1 MTRDQRELLNGEI
14 PETTNPDASH
24 PSKQRKMT
32 RREKRDF
39 KRKLAKPKYQ
49 KIAKRIIENKK

>member
-1 MTRDQRELLNGEI
+1 MTNEQSDSLKVTIRDEK
-14 PETTNPDASH
+14 P
-24 PSKQRKMT
+24 KYKMT

-49 KIAKRIIENKK
+49 KIAKRIIQNKK

>member
-1 MTRDQRELLNGEI
+1 MNIKPLKGEQ
-14 PETTNPDASH
+14 A
-24 PSKQRKMT
+24 QYKMT

>member
-1 MTRDQRELLNGEI
+1 MKNESLKTIQAESLKDEKPQY
-14 PETTNPDASH
+14 
-24 PSKQRKMT
+24 KMT

>member
-1 MTRDQRELLNGEI
+1 MNTESLKSVQAESLNDEK
-14 PETTNPDASH
+14 
-24 PSKQRKMT
+24 SKYKMT

-49 KIAKRIIENKK
+49 KIAKRIIQNKK

>member
-1 MTRDQRELLNGEI
+1 MNIKPFKGEQAESLKDEK
-14 PETTNPDASH
+14 P
-24 PSKQRKMT
+24 KYKMT